1 MTGPARGWEHP
12 ARERPRA
19 RTATTAGEWSACASC
34 GSTSP
39 STWTKQGHAY
49 TVTEHGQ
56 EVAVLRP
63 VVRSESVLDRLVAEG
78 KAVAPQRPMRD
89 LPAPV
94 TIALESPL
102 SQVLRQMRDE
112 ERW

>member
-1 MTGPARGWEHP
+1 MGASR
-12 ARERPRA
+12 AREAA
-19 RTATTAGEWSACASC
+19 RTYGHDGRRMVGVRELRQHLSVYLDEV
-34 GSTSP
+34 
-39 STWTKQGHAY
+39 KQGHAY